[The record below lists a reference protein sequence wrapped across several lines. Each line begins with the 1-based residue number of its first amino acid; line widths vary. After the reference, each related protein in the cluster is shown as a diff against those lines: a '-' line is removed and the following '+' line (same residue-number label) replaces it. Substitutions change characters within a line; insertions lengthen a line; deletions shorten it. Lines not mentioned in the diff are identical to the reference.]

1 MVSPPEDL
9 DQRTRILQ
17 ATFDSGSDEAVTR
30 RLGARLTGNELNRA
44 DEWTHPRRPDDSSST
59 GNELNRADEWTHH
72 RRPDDSSSTNSR
84 RRRS

>member
-59 GNELNRADEWTHH
+59 
-72 RRPDDSSSTNSR
+72 NSR

>member
-9 DQRTRILQ
+9 DQRTGILQ
-17 ATFDSGSDEAVTR
+17 ATFDSGSDGAVTR

-44 DEWTHPRRPDDSSST
+44 DEWTQPRRPDDSSST
-59 GNELNRADEWTHH
+59 RNELNRADEWTHP